1 MRLNKFLVLSAV
13 FLSAVTTIGYEL
25 ISGSTLTQL
34 LGSSVLAFSLTIG
47 IYLAAL
53 GVGGWLSGKLPD
65 KKVVPGLI
73 FFESSVAIIGGGLA
87 LFFYWSYGFILTVL
101 RSADFINFRGM
112 IFGAAFGEI
121 IFMISSLSF
130 LFLVGLLDG
139 FALPLYSRLLA
150 NDEQLGKALGKAF
163 FWDYGGALIAA
174 ISFPIIFYPWLGIL
188 KTSFLCGIANAL
200 AALIMFMLIYRKK
213 IALSQKTS
221 FWVKAGIVLALLFN
235 LTGLAGI
242 SALEPILQK
251 NIYGQK
257 EILFHQQSPY
267 QEITF
272 TKNENGTVR
281 LYLGGNLQFE
291 SGLWEAGYHE
301 SLVHPAF
308 LLNPDAEK
316 ILVLGGGDGLALR
329 EILKYP
335 QVKSVTLVDIDKKMV
350 EAASRLDF
358 MKAINQRSFEDKKVK
373 VLFQD
378 GLKFVEKTL
387 EKYDIIIIDFPD
399 ATDDSLARLY
409 SQEFYYRLGDIL
421 TEKGLAAIQST
432 DFLMPSQRIILK
444 TLEAANLSALPY
456 HNPNKNLL
464 TGLYDFGFTLVSRQ
478 PISKDD
484 FLEQK
489 ITVSNRLLKSENLA
503 EIFVPYDKGVPLAKY
518 QPKVN
523 SFFHPVITASQG
535 DVFVERY
542 LESYFS
548 DEFSSQIQKMG
559 PLSKIQNQIQN
570 FFFNNHLF
578 F

>member
-335 QVKSVTLVDIDKKMV
+335 QVKSVTLVDIDKKII
-350 EAASRLDF
+350 EAASNLDF
-358 MKAINQRSFEDKKVK
+358 MKAINQNSFQDRRVK
-373 VLFQD
+373 VVYQD
-378 GLKFVEKTL
+378 GLKFVEKTP
-387 EKYDIIIIDFPD
+387 EQYDIIIVDFPD
-399 ATDDSLARLY
+399 ATDDGLARLY
-409 SQEFYYRLGDIL
+409 SQEFYRWFSDVL
-421 TEKGLAAIQST
+421 TEKGVAAIQSSG
-432 DFLMPSQRIILK
+432 FLMPPQRVILK
-444 TLEAANLSALPY
+444 TLASVGLSALPY
-456 HNPNKNLL
+456 HNPNLDL
-464 TGLYDFGFTLVSRQ
+464 MTGLYNFGFTLVAHEPLSSDKFTNR
-478 PISKDD
+478 
-484 FLEQK
+484 K
-489 ITVSNRLLKSENLA
+489 ITVPTRVLGLGDIA
-503 EIFVPYDKGVPLAKY
+503 GVFSLYEDGIPLASY
-518 QPKVN
+518 QPKIN
-523 SFFHPVITASQG
+523 SFFYPTIVASQG
-535 DVFVERY
+535 DRFIGK
-542 LESYFS
+542 YFENS
-548 DEFSSQIQKMG
+548 FSQVKLSFPLSQIQ
-559 PLSKIQNQIQN
+559 SQIHKY
-570 FFFNNHLF
+570 FF
-578 F
+578 

>member
-1 MRLNKFLVLSAV
+1 M
-13 FLSAVTTIGYEL
+13 
-25 ISGSTLTQL
+25 
-34 LGSSVLAFSLTIG
+34 
-47 IYLAAL
+47 
-53 GVGGWLSGKLPD
+53 
-65 KKVVPGLI
+65 
-73 FFESSVAIIGGGLA
+73 
-87 LFFYWSYGFILTVL
+87 
-101 RSADFINFRGM
+101 
-112 IFGAAFGEI
+112 
-121 IFMISSLSF
+121 
-130 LFLVGLLDG
+130 
-139 FALPLYSRLLA
+139 
-150 NDEQLGKALGKAF
+150 
-163 FWDYGGALIAA
+163 
-174 ISFPIIFYPWLGIL
+174 
-188 KTSFLCGIANAL
+188 
-200 AALIMFMLIYRKK
+200 
-213 IALSQKTS
+213 
-221 FWVKAGIVLALLFN
+221 ALLFN
-235 LTGLAGI
+235 LIGLVKI
-242 SALEPILQK
+242 SDIEPILQK

-267 QEITF
+267 QEIVF
-272 TKNENGTVR
+272 TKEEKGAIR
-281 LYLGGNLQFE
+281 LYLNGNLQFE
-291 SGLWEAGYHE
+291 SGLWDASYHE

-308 LLNPDAEK
+308 VFKCQVPSVPEAEQARYGAGKCQNLNV
-316 ILVLGGGDGLALR
+316 LVLGGGDGLALR